1 MSTAVGKILVVDD
14 DPGMLDTLIDILA
27 ASGFRAH
34 AAASGRAAIAQVEA
48 DNFDL
53 ILMDIQMPGLNGVEV
68 LRALR
73 ELDPEMPIMMMTAY
87 TRDELVAESE
97 RTTGYGVLSKPLD
110 LYQLL
115 PLVKRIVAARAGGRS
130 AST

>member
-1 MSTAVGKILVVDD
+1 MSPAGGKILIVDD
-14 DPGMLDTLIDILA
+14 DKGMLDTLTDVLA
-27 ASGFRAH
+27 ASGYQATV
-34 AAASGRAAIAQVEA
+34 AASGRAAIAKVEA
-48 DNFDL
+48 DSFDL
-53 ILMDIQMPGLNGVEV
+53 ILMDIQMPGLNGVEA

-73 ELDPEMPIMMMTAY
+73 LLDPNVSIIMMTAY

-97 RTTGYGVLSKPLD
+97 RTTGHGVLSKPLD

-130 AST
+130 ATT